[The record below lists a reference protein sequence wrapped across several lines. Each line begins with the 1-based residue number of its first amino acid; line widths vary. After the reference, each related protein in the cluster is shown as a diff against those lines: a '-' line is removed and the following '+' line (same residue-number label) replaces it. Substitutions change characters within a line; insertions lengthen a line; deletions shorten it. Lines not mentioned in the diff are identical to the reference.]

1 MAAEAPPLKP
11 WTGQLVALPP
21 IGAAVR
27 DVLARPACIPN
38 GTVVLSALSEHHRKL
53 RSLAL
58 LRAQRCLTSRLVTA
72 CYGLS
77 ANEAHGTCVSAPAVR
92 RTSFGGAASS
102 YTRGVVE
109 PYFELVWVKWRLL
122 LAALQEGGARA
133 ALWLDADV
141 VLFRNPWEL
150 HPALGSASYDIR
162 YQSEFACAGPC
173 ASVDQPTA
181 YRLPSHRAAHP
192 KPVESMGSW
201 AEAEGP
207 PTPA

>member
-1 MAAEAPPLKP
+1 MVLRRLPSSACSSFFTLLITAIHLSGCHRSSAARIIFLRVASSPP
-11 WTGQLVALPP
+11 
-21 IGAAVR
+21 R
-27 DVLARPACIPN
+27 SRPASTRPAGSLRGGN
-38 GTVVLSALSEHHRKL
+38 GSSA
-53 RSLAL
+53 
-58 LRAQRCLTSRLVTA
+58 
-72 CYGLS
+72 S
-77 ANEAHGTCVSAPAVR
+77 ASVSAPAVR

-173 ASVDQPTA
+173 ASVDQPTD
-181 YRLPSHRAAHP
+181 YRLHSHRAAHP